1 MQIRIIDI
9 AWETSYGLKLGLW
22 AVQLIDTLGKCGV
35 RDGWAFQ
42 RSRKQIYN
50 VRVLAIFI

>member
-50 VRVLAIFI
+50 VRVLAIFL